1 MDHLAALLM
10 ANATA
15 EKGNSWVSPQD
26 SDIRDRG
33 TTIAV

>member
-15 EKGNSWVSPQD
+15 EKGSSWALPQD
-26 SDIRDRG
+26 SDIGADG
-33 TTIAV
+33 TTIAL